1 MVGAVFLQ
9 VTTAEGS
16 ESAQSLLA
24 PWNAGLPAS
33 FWRAPLGV
41 SSVEFCVLLATPALV
56 SSIVLLVSSCGYTRQ
71 NIPRVSNLCGE
82 ESSYFFS
89 FFALCYFFLWF
100 LLETRPV

>member
-1 MVGAVFLQ
+1 MLFFVQ

-33 FWRAPLGV
+33 FWRAPVGV
-41 SSVEFCVLLATPALV
+41 SSVEFCVLLAAPALV

-71 NIPRVSNLCGE
+71 NIPRVS
-82 ESSYFFS
+82 
-89 FFALCYFFLWF
+89 
-100 LLETRPV
+100 